1 VLEVGFDAERGKKHG
16 MPCPNTFP
24 DPGVTDAPP
33 ECAYTGSKPPAEV
46 AVSEHAEVRRA
57 QLRHQAALL
66 AKPNVVGLGIGLKT
80 VRGRR
85 GERLCLAALVRRKVP
100 RAALDPEALIP
111 DQVEGVPTDV
121 IEVGEVRALS
131 TRTTRLRPA
140 PGGVSL
146 GHVLVTAGTLGCVV
160 RDRASG
166 DALIL
171 SNNHV
176 LADANQASP
185 GDAILQP
192 GAIDGG
198 HDPADVIAALER
210 FSVIQFARE
219 PATCPV
225 ARGLVQLINMLAA
238 WTGFNHRLE
247 AWREDPVAVNRIDAA
262 VARPFDENDVLP
274 EVLEIGPVRGT
285 RPAELG
291 LKVRKSGRSSGLT
304 MGEVTVLDATIT
316 VAYGERTAR
325 FAGQI
330 VTTPM
335 SHPGDSGSVLVEA
348 GGTRAVGLLF
358 AGSDQVTL
366 HNPIES
372 VLSAL
377 AVEL

>member
-1 VLEVGFDAERGKKHG
+1 VE
-16 MPCPNTFP
+16 
-24 DPGVTDAPP
+24 GV
-33 ECAYTGSKPPAEV
+33 
-46 AVSEHAEVRRA
+46 VSEHAEVKRA
-57 QLRHQAALL
+57 QVRNQAALL
-66 AKPNVVGLGIGLKT
+66 AKPNVVGLGIALKA

-100 RAALDPEALIP
+100 RAALDSEALIP
-111 DQVEGVPTDV
+111 DQVDGIPTDV
-121 IEVGEVRALS
+121 IEVGDVRAEA
-131 TRTTRLRPA
+131 TRTSRLRPA

-176 LADANQASP
+176 LANANQASP
-185 GDAILQP
+185 GDPILQP

-198 HDPADVIAALER
+198 HEPADAIAALER

-219 PATCPV
+219 PATCSL
-225 ARGLVQLINMLAA
+225 ASGLVQVVNALAR

-247 AWREDPVAVNRIDAA
+247 AWREDPLAVNRIDAA
-262 VARPFDENDVLP
+262 VARPFDENDLLA

-285 RPAELG
+285 LPAELG

-304 MGEVTVLDATIT
+304 SGEIAVVDATIT
-316 VAYGERTAR
+316 VGYGERTAR

-335 SHPGDSGSVLVEA
+335 SQPGDSGSVLVEA
-348 GGTRAVGLLF
+348 GGRRAVGLLF
-358 AGSDQVTL
+358 AGSEQATL
-366 HNPIES
+366 YNPIES

>member
-1 VLEVGFDAERGKKHG
+1 ML
-16 MPCPNTFP
+16 CPLAFP
-24 DPGVTDAPP
+24 DPGLADAPP
-33 ECAYTGSKPPAEV
+33 ECAYTGSKPTAEV

-85 GERLCLAALVRRKVP
+85 GERLCLAALVRCKVP

-111 DQVEGVPTDV
+111 DQIEGVPTDV

-131 TRTTRLRPA
+131 ARTTRLRPA

-146 GHVLVTAGTLGCVV
+146 GHVLVMAGTLGCVV

-225 ARGLVQLINMLAA
+225 ARGLVQLVNTLAA

-247 AWREDPVAVNRIDAA
+247 AWREDPLAINRIDAA

-291 LKVRKSGRSSGLT
+291 LKVRKSGRSSGVT
-304 MGEVTVLDATIT
+304 TGEVTVLDATIT
-316 VAYGERTAR
+316 VGYGERTAR

-335 SHPGDSGSVLVEA
+335 SRPGDSGSVLVEA
-348 GGTRAVGLLF
+348 GGSRAVGLLF